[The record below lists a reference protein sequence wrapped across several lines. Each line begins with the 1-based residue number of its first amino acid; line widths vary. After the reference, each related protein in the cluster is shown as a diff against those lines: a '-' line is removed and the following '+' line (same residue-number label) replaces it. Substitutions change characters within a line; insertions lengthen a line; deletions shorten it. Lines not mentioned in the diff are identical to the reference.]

1 MIPKPISG
9 TLMWPTIRLRK
20 HTSTRVN
27 GITMF
32 GKSEWMLHEEVI
44 SMLPECFM
52 EMDVSSGQ
60 ECFSYPVL

>member
-1 MIPKPISG
+1 
-9 TLMWPTIRLRK
+9 MWPTIRLRK